1 MREGTGTDAAVT
13 GGPVRD
19 GAVTDGARTE
29 SAATDD
35 AGTDGAMREGATVDA
50 AAIARL
56 VPHQGAMCL
65 LDSVESWDAE
75 AIRCGATSHRD
86 PANPLRRDGVLPAIC
101 GVEYALQAMALHGA
115 LTGGAAQPAGYLAS
129 LRGVTLGAE
138 RLDGLSGPLRVSA
151 RAVLR
156 EAAGFVYAFEV
167 SGEGRVLLSGQAAI
181 ILPGER
187 A

>member
-1 MREGTGTDAAVT
+1 MTD
-13 GGPVRD
+13 GPV
-19 GAVTDGARTE
+19 
-29 SAATDD
+29 
-35 AGTDGAMREGATVDA
+35 MDA

-65 LDSVESWDAE
+65 LASVEAWDAE
-75 AIRCGATSHRD
+75 SIRCGATSHRD
-86 PANPLRRDGVLPAIC
+86 PANPLRRDGALPAIC

-115 LTGGAAQPAGYLAS
+115 LTGGGAQPAGYLAS
-129 LRGVTLGAE
+129 LRGVALEAE
-138 RLDGLSGPLRVSA
+138 RLDGLAGPLCVSA
-151 RAVLR
+151 SAVLR